1 MNVLKKDNIYYV
13 NSAISD
19 KEIASVSI
27 VWQMVGAISI
37 TNDINIPVIH
47 QKLHD
52 VYNSITNIFYSNAE
66 RM

>member
-13 NSAISD
+13 NSAISV

-27 VWQMVGAISI
+27 MWQVVGAISM
-37 TNDINIPVIH
+37 TSDINIPVLH

-52 VYNSITNIFYSNAE
+52 VYDNMTAVIYSNAE